1 MAETNG
7 QVARRRM
14 AGKGIGSEGI
24 GSARID
30 GEGIGGARIDGEG
43 IGGARID
50 GARIDGEG
58 IGSEGI
64 GSEGIGRDRIGS
76 ERIDGTGIDTAPQKT
91 APERVTSTTHVNVA
105 LPFAKLE
112 VHEPS
117 EHLLAL
123 TTLVQ
128 DLAGLLARTT
138 PSPEAEDLL
147 RRAEE
152 LAAKIR

>member
-7 QVARRRM
+7 HLTRRRV
-14 AGKGIGSEGI
+14 AGKGI
-24 GSARID
+24 D
-30 GEGIGGARIDGEG
+30 P
-43 IGGARID
+43 
-50 GARIDGEG
+50 
-58 IGSEGI
+58 
-64 GSEGIGRDRIGS
+64 
-76 ERIDGTGIDTAPQKT
+76 APEKP

-128 DLAGLLARTT
+128 DLAALLARMA
-138 PSPEAEDLL
+138 PGPDAEDLVS
-147 RRAEE
+147 RAAA
-152 LAAKIR
+152 LAAKIAGAG

>member
-7 QVARRRM
+7 RVARRRV
-14 AGKGIGSEGI
+14 AGKGIGSE
-24 GSARID
+24 RID
-30 GEGIGGARIDGEG
+30 GK
-43 IGGARID
+43 
-50 GARIDGEG
+50 
-58 IGSEGI
+58 
-64 GSEGIGRDRIGS
+64 
-76 ERIDGTGIDTAPQKT
+76 GIDTAPQKT

-128 DLAGLLARTT
+128 DLADLLARTT
-138 PSPEAEDLL
+138 PGPDAEDLVS
-147 RRAEE
+147 RAEA
-152 LAAKIR
+152 LVARLR

>member
-7 QVARRRM
+7 QVARRRV
-14 AGKGIGSEGI
+14 AGKGIGSDRI

-30 GEGIGGARIDGEG
+30 G
-43 IGGARID
+43 
-50 GARIDGEG
+50 
-58 IGSEGI
+58 EGI

-76 ERIDGTGIDTAPQKT
+76 ERIDGKGIDGKGIDTAPQKT

>member
-1 MAETNG
+1 MTSAVVTSAMHAEARSNGPCRAAFPAAESEREMRTMAETNG
-7 QVARRRM
+7 QVARRQV
-14 AGKGIGSEGI
+14 AGKGI
-24 GSARID
+24 
-30 GEGIGGARIDGEG
+30 
-43 IGGARID
+43 
-50 GARIDGEG
+50 
-58 IGSEGI
+58 
-64 GSEGIGRDRIGS
+64 
-76 ERIDGTGIDTAPQKT
+76 DTASDEAAAPAKAAPAKAAPAKAAPAKAARKKS
-91 APERVTSTTHVNVA
+91 APEKVTSTTHVNVA
-105 LPFAKLE
+105 LPFAKLA

>member
-7 QVARRRM
+7 QVARRRV
-14 AGKGIGSEGI
+14 AGKGIDGKGSGSEGIGGEGI

-30 GEGIGGARIDGEG
+30 DKGV
-43 IGGARID
+43 
-50 GARIDGEG
+50 
-58 IGSEGI
+58 
-64 GSEGIGRDRIGS
+64 
-76 ERIDGTGIDTAPQKT
+76 DTAPQKT

-123 TTLVQ
+123 TNLVQ
-128 DLAGLLARTT
+128 DLAGLLARAA
-138 PSPEAEDLL
+138 PGPEAEDLL
-147 RRAEE
+147 DRAEA
-152 LAAKIR
+152 LADKLR

>member
-1 MAETNG
+1 MRAMAETNG
-7 QVARRRM
+7 QVARKRV
-14 AGKGIGSEGI
+14 AGKGIH
-24 GSARID
+24 
-30 GEGIGGARIDGEG
+30 
-43 IGGARID
+43 
-50 GARIDGEG
+50 
-58 IGSEGI
+58 
-64 GSEGIGRDRIGS
+64 
-76 ERIDGTGIDTAPQKT
+76 TAPEATAPEKAAPEKA

-128 DLAGLLARTT
+128 DLAGMLARTR

>member
-24 GSARID
+24 GSARI
-30 GEGIGGARIDGEG
+30 GSARI
-43 IGGARID
+43 
-50 GARIDGEG
+50 
-58 IGSEGI
+58 GS
-64 GSEGIGRDRIGS
+64 DRIGS
-76 ERIDGTGIDTAPQKT
+76 ERIDGKGIDTAPQKT

>member
-1 MAETNG
+1 LTAAESKREMRTMAETNG
-7 QVARRRM
+7 QVARRRV
-14 AGKGIGSEGI
+14 AGKGIGSDRI

-30 GEGIGGARIDGEG
+30 G
-43 IGGARID
+43 
-50 GARIDGEG
+50 
-58 IGSEGI
+58 EGI

-76 ERIDGTGIDTAPQKT
+76 ERIDGKGIDGKGIDTAPQKT

>member
-30 GEGIGGARIDGEG
+30 GEGIGGARIDG
-43 IGGARID
+43 ARID
-50 GARIDGEG
+50 G
-58 IGSEGI
+58 EGI

-76 ERIDGTGIDTAPQKT
+76 ERIDGKGIDTAPQKT

>member
-30 GEGIGGARIDGEG
+30 DKGV
-43 IGGARID
+43 
-50 GARIDGEG
+50 
-58 IGSEGI
+58 
-64 GSEGIGRDRIGS
+64 
-76 ERIDGTGIDTAPQKT
+76 DTAPQKT

-105 LPFAKLE
+105 LPFAKLQ

>member
-24 GSARID
+24 GSDRI
-30 GEGIGGARIDGEG
+30 GSARIDGEG

-64 GSEGIGRDRIGS
+64 GRDRIGS
-76 ERIDGTGIDTAPQKT
+76 ERIDGKGIDTAPQKT

-147 RRAEE
+147 RRAEG

>member
-24 GSARID
+24 GSARI
-30 GEGIGGARIDGEG
+30 GSARIGSDR
-43 IGGARID
+43 IGS
-50 GARIDGEG
+50 ARIDGEG
-58 IGSEGI
+58 IGSARIDG
-64 GSEGIGRDRIGS
+64 EGIGRDRIGS
-76 ERIDGTGIDTAPQKT
+76 ERIDGKGIDTAPQKT